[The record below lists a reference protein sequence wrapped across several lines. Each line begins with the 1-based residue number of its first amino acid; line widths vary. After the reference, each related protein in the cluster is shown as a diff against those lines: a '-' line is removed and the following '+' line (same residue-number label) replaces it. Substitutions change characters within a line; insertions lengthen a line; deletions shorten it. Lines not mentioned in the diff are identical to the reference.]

1 MIRWMLAA
9 AVMFLGAVQMTAADV
24 RDVYTVR
31 GIDVDEQAASLIEA
45 RERAMAAARLSAAR
59 TMISRITLP
68 RDRSAAGGIAVD
80 TALASRL
87 TAAVDVEEEVAGAGR
102 YRGKLSVVLNP
113 QLVRAHLNS
122 LGIPYLDTQA
132 PLALMVPVAGDGA
145 AADMWQRTFPERSS
159 GALVAYVRTTG
170 FGYTALT
177 PWRDFSGE
185 ATGLGARR
193 AIIADLQGRPGAW
206 RVILSS
212 VTAGGSEA
220 LGATPPAATMEEALA
235 AVSLLLEEGWKEA
248 SIIRDSARTD
258 VNATV
263 RYTSLAEW
271 NTLRSALVRSPLV
284 SDLRTR
290 AVARDGALISFAYAG
305 DEARLRRDL
314 TQRGLTLSRE
324 ASGAV
329 TLRSAASFTGQQ

>member
-9 AVMFLGAVQMTAADV
+9 AVLLLGAVQIAAADV

-45 RERAMAAARLSAAR
+45 RERAMAAARVSAAR
-59 TMISRITLP
+59 TMINRITLQ
-68 RDRSAAGGIAVD
+68 RDRSAVGGVSVD
-80 TALASRL
+80 SALASRL

-113 QLVRAHLNS
+113 QMVRAHLNS

-145 AADMWQRTFPERSS
+145 TTDMWQRTFPERSS
-159 GALVAYVRTTG
+159 GALVPYVRTTG
-170 FGYTALT
+170 FGYNAFSS
-177 PWRDFSGE
+177 WSEFSGE
-185 ATGLGARR
+185 ATALGARR

-206 RVILSS
+206 RVVLSS
-212 VTAGGSEA
+212 VTAGGSEP
-220 LGATPPAATMEEALA
+220 LGASPPAATMEQALA
-235 AVSLLLEEGWKEA
+235 AASLLLEEGWKEA
-248 SIIRDSARTD
+248 SIIRDGARTQVD
-258 VNATV
+258 ASV

-290 AVARDGALISFAYAG
+290 AVAREGALISFAYAG

-314 TQRGLTLSRE
+314 AQRGLAISRE
-324 ASGAV
+324 ADGAM
-329 TLRSAASFTGQQ
+329 TLRSAASLTGLQ